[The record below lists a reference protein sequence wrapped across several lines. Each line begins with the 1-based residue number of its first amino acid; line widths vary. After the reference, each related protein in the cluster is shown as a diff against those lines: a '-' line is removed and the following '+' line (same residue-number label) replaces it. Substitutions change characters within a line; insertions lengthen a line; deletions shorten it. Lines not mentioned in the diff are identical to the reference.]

1 MGLFHVS
8 LFYRS
13 GPILAASCRELFR
26 GDVGEASTGGANPH
40 AGIIEPKLGSMLY
53 TVILEQEADGGYVAT
68 VPALPG
74 CVSQGD
80 TREEVMRNIREAAD
94 LYIEDCIAAGD
105 PVPSEAGREYV
116 ELKTGTH

>member
-1 MGLFHVS
+1 M
-8 LFYRS
+8 R
-13 GPILAASCRELFR
+13 
-26 GDVGEASTGGANPH
+26 
-40 AGIIEPKLGSMLY
+40 Y

-80 TREEVMRNIREAAD
+80 TRDEVMENIREAAD

-105 PVPSEAGREYV
+105 PVPAEAGPASLVNVVMRLAPVAMDLLSGRDAPAGAPLCGAVIAEP
-116 ELKTGTH
+116 